1 MTAPSVLR
9 VKDLIALLSDCDPEG
24 EVTLNLDETLAY
36 GTGEPCEI
44 SYGFTPQIECL
55 FSTKAVDQ
63 AGARP
68 DRISIEISEDDIR
81 DLARRRAIQSPTED
95 SQPMADLS
103 VVSDAPVA
111 IAVAV
116 SGETYGHLQVVVAS
130 CNASNKNSGGA
141 TTHGDLN
148 VSTLLAMMAE
158 DLAMTNYRPGS
169 WEGANMQQ
177 VLDSHGYQ

>member
-1 MTAPSVLR
+1 MTVLR

-24 EVTLNLDETLAY
+24 EVTLSLDETLVY
-36 GTGEPCEI
+36 GTGEPCDV
-44 SYGFTPQIECL
+44 SYAFTPQFACL
-55 FSTKAVDQ
+55 FSSKAVDQ
-63 AGARP
+63 ATARP
-68 DRISIEISEDDIR
+68 DRISIEISEADIR
-81 DLARRRAIQSPTED
+81 DLAKQRAAQALAQD
-95 SQPMADLS
+95 AQPAADLS

-111 IAVAV
+111 IAIAV

-148 VSTLLAMMAE
+148 VSTLLGMMAE